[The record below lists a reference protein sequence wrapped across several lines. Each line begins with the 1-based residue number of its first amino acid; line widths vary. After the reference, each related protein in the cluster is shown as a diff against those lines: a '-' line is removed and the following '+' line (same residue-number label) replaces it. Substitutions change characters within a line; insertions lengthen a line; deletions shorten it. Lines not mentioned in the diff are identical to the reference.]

1 MSSKIE
7 LLIDEIEAYI
17 NNCPK
22 VAFSATDVKVN
33 KEEISELIHELRAK
47 TPDEIKRYQK
57 IVSNKEAI
65 LNDARAKAQQ
75 LIENAQ
81 AQTNE
86 LINEHEI
93 MRQAYDQA
101 NQVVSSAAKQA
112 QELLDRATVEAN
124 NMKASAV
131 QYTDTLLQ
139 EVETILQGSI
149 DSTNKHYEGLLTDLT
164 NYAEMVKSNRAELV
178 PPVQAGPAPAME
190 PTYADPGIQG
200 AFPEG
205 ANAPLEDFDADMPE
219 SDAPVGDTGI

>member
-17 NNCPK
+17 NSCTK
-22 VAFSATDVKVN
+22 VPFSSTDVRVN
-33 KEEISELIHELRAK
+33 KDEINELIHELRSK

-93 MRQAYDQA
+93 MRQAYEQA

-112 QELLDRATVEAN
+112 QALLDNATVEAN

-131 QYTDTLLQ
+131 QYTDTLLS
-139 EVETILQGSI
+139 EVEAILQGSI

-178 PPVQAGPAPAME
+178 PPVQAQPAQAPEAAYAEQTPAQNT
-190 PTYADPGIQG
+190 PVAAPGAETG
-200 AFPEG
+200 
-205 ANAPLEDFDADMPE
+205 LEDFDADLPL
-219 SDAPVGDTGI
+219 DAPVI

>member
-17 NNCPK
+17 NSCTK
-22 VAFSATDVKVN
+22 VPFSNTDVRVN
-33 KEEISELIHELRAK
+33 KEEINELIHELRSK

-93 MRQAYDQA
+93 MRQAYEQA

-131 QYTDTLLQ
+131 QYTDTLLS
-139 EVETILQGSI
+139 EVEAILQGSI
-149 DSTNKHYEGLLTDLT
+149 DSTNRHYEGLLTDLT
-164 NYAEMVKSNRAELV
+164 NYAEMVKSNRAELA
-178 PPVQAGPAPAME
+178 PPVATQPAPSQEVA
-190 PTYADPGIQG
+190 YASPEASGV
-200 AFPEG
+200 AEG
-205 ANAPLEDFDADMPE
+205 ANAPLEDFDADMPNM
-219 SDAPVGDTGI
+219 DAPVGDSGI

>member
-17 NNCPK
+17 NSCTK
-22 VAFSATDVKVN
+22 VPFSNTDVRVN
-33 KEEISELIHELRAK
+33 KEEINELIHELRSK

-93 MRQAYDQA
+93 MRQAYEQA

-131 QYTDTLLQ
+131 QYTDTLLS
-139 EVETILQGSI
+139 EVEAILQGSI
-149 DSTNKHYEGLLTDLT
+149 DSTNRHYEGLLTDLT
-164 NYAEMVKSNRAELV
+164 NYAEMVKSNRWSKLC
-178 PPVQAGPAPAME
+178 PVAAQPAPSQEVA
-190 PTYADPGIQG
+190 YASPEASGV
-200 AFPEG
+200 AEG
-205 ANAPLEDFDADMPE
+205 ANAPLEDFDADMPNM
-219 SDAPVGDTGI
+219 DAHVGDAGI